1 MITVIGTSHISPES
15 VKNTREMILKKKPE
29 CVAVELCPERLIA
42 LKSGRKKPSLRFG
55 LSGYILAVLQE
66 HLSHKTHIMPGSEMV
81 SAVDAGLE
89 IGAKVAL
96 IDMPI
101 RNTMGKIGDI
111 SGWKKIKMVFRL
123 LIDSF
128 RGNKVKFDLSKVP
141 EQEVIDEAMGY
152 MKKDMPEFYKVLVTE
167 RNRHMYRWIK
177 RLSEDFKDIIVVVG
191 AGHKKDLEKM
201 IASDGL

>member
-15 VKNTREMILKKKPE
+15 VRKTREIILKKKPE

-42 LKSGRKKPSLRFG
+42 LKSGRRKPSLRFG

-66 HLSHKTHIMPGSEMV
+66 HLAHKTHIMPGAEMIT
-81 SAVDAGLE
+81 AVDSGLE
-89 IGAKVAL
+89 VGAKVAL

-101 RNTMGKIGDI
+101 RRTMRKINQV
-111 SGWKKIKMVFRL
+111 SAWKKIKMVFKL
-123 LIDSF
+123 LVDSF
-128 RGNKVKFDLSKVP
+128 RSKKVKFDLSKVP
-141 EQEVIDEAMGY
+141 EQEVIDEAMKY
-152 MKKDMPEFYKVLVTE
+152 MKKDMPEFYEILVIE
-167 RNRHMYRWIK
+167 RNRYMYNWIK
-177 RLSEDFKDIIVVVG
+177 RLTKDFDDIIVVVG